1 MLNSLIPSLLGRM
14 DVPEQRTNSKMAKQA
29 SCEPSPI
36 VIPTYQSNDPSIVY
50 FPRCT
55 RIKRCSGCCGNELL
69 SCQPKEIETRN
80 FEVRQL
86 DKYIITDKQ

>member
-1 MLNSLIPSLLGRM
+1 MG
-14 DVPEQRTNSKMAKQA
+14 VPEERSNSEMAKQA
-29 SCEPSPI
+29 KCEPSPT
-36 VIPTYQSNDPSIVY
+36 VVPTYEHNNSAIVH
-50 FPRCT
+50 FPRCA
-55 RIKRCSGCCGNELL
+55 RVNRCSGCCGNELL